1 MGMTDKEILAALY
14 SWLGARAILLPFP
27 LGAKSAE
34 GTGWLDWQETTFEMT
49 QEPGYQARLFAAIR
63 RGGNVGVLLVNGLAS
78 IDIDASDRVEQ
89 MLELNPEFS
98 DTLQSKGYRGR
109 NIWLQIL
116 GEYPQRVHKL
126 KTTDGKKW
134 GEWRAVT
141 GQTIIFGQHP
151 DSTAE
156 QIIRYSCVVRKQTI
170 QKSFSDILWPDDLPL
185 PWLHKQAPVQSPST
199 QVAPVNPDL
208 HERILA
214 YLTATPPAIEHNGGD
229 EQTFKAATA
238 LVNGWA
244 LTAEQALPYLQIY
257 SDKCQPSWS
266 EKELRHKLEEAE
278 KYQHPKPKGH
288 LIGCT
293 LNIKKKGDR
302 PRDEGDDWQELER
315 KAEAAT
321 VYKPYD
327 FSDPISVEFDEDTD
341 PFPLDVFPS
350 ALKAP
355 IEEMVRHY
363 KVKVAL
369 PAMVTLSVNSAA
381 IGRGIIVMSNVR
393 RTYANIYALLG
404 AESGTGKSVVH
415 EDLAQVML
423 DVQNEILEKFLK
435 EEKPSLEAELKL
447 LEREI
452 QQIIKEAVPD
462 HAGDTR
468 QLRLTDLF
476 KRQAEL
482 NDQLESAYR
491 LVSSDFTSE
500 ALGKLLAASGEQMA
514 VLSDEGGIAL
524 YNMMG
529 RYTKGDTTDD
539 IFLSMCKTVTS
550 HIVDRA
556 TRAPIL
562 LKAPCVTLLLMVQP
576 DLLNKAFADERLRV
590 GGFLPDASSLI
601 QGCESSTRTNRVY
614 RHRLPP
620 SWERGINTFEI
631 SFRRSG

>member
-1 MGMTDKEILAALY
+1 MC
-14 SWLGARAILLPFP
+14 
-27 LGAKSAE
+27 
-34 GTGWLDWQETTFEMT
+34 
-49 QEPGYQARLFAAIR
+49 IR
-63 RGGNVGVLLVNGLAS
+63 
-78 IDIDASDRVEQ
+78 
-89 MLELNPEFS
+89 
-98 DTLQSKGYRGR
+98 
-109 NIWLQIL
+109 
-116 GEYPQRVHKL
+116 
-126 KTTDGKKW
+126 
-134 GEWRAVT
+134 
-141 GQTIIFGQHP
+141 
-151 DSTAE
+151 DS
-156 QIIRYSCVVRKQTI
+156 
-170 QKSFSDILWPDDLPL
+170 
-185 PWLHKQAPVQSPST
+185 
-199 QVAPVNPDL
+199 
-208 HERILA
+208 
-214 YLTATPPAIEHNGGD
+214 LTATPPAIEHNGGD

-302 PRDEGDDWQELER
+302 PRDEGDDWQEPER

-590 GGFLPDASSLI
+590 GGFLARCFFLDSRMRVQYEDEQSLPAPCAAVMGAWDKHIRDLI
-601 QGCESSTRTNRVY
+601 QAFRLAEQSFQVGVSPEVRVASRKFKNEIVDRMRADWSDVKTFAIRWCERAWEIALNFHVALHGTDCFKYPLILETFNNAVKVVRWFIEEELRVLQVS
-614 RHRLPP
+614 RAE
-620 SWERGINTFEI
+620 SNQ
-631 SFRRSG
+631 